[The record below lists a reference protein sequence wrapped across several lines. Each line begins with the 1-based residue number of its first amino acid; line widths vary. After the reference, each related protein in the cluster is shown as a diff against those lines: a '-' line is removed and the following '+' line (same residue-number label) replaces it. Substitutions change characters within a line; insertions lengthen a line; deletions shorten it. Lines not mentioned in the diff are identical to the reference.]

1 MDINKLKLFAALNEK
16 MDWLGQ
22 RQRVLT
28 QNIANANTPDYKP
41 KDLKPT
47 DFRAALK
54 QADTSNRALRTTATS
69 PQHVMTGATASP
81 NFREN
86 LKRDYRETT
95 PAGNSNTLEDQM
107 NNLAQNADENR
118 LASQLY
124 KKYAGMFRMVL
135 KPGF

>member
-54 QADTSNRALRTTATS
+54 LADSGNRALRTTATS
-69 PQHVMTGATASP
+69 EKHIMTGAAASP
-81 NFREN
+81 NFRES

-95 PAGNSNTLEDQM
+95 AAGNSITLEDQM
-107 NNLAQNADENR
+107 NNLAQNTDENR

-135 KPGF
+135 KPGY